1 MRATHLE
8 CRISDL
14 LPAQRTSTIVFVAY
28 FVSTSLSQP
37 VSDHN
42 YLISSQ
48 SITSTDKKKKKIK
61 KKLKMCSVFL
71 FLSVFPDYT

>member
-37 VSDHN
+37 VSDH
-42 YLISSQ
+42 
-48 SITSTDKKKKKIK
+48 
-61 KKLKMCSVFL
+61 
-71 FLSVFPDYT
+71 DY